1 MYDIVRDKVV
11 QLVHLSKEHSARLLV
26 KHIEKL
32 SPSLVVRQLVGEPA
46 LLHWYVKVNYVHI

>member
-1 MYDIVRDKVV
+1 MYDIVRDKIV

-32 SPSLVVRQLVGEPA
+32 PPALVVDQLRGEPA
-46 LLHWYVKVNYVHI
+46 LLHWWV